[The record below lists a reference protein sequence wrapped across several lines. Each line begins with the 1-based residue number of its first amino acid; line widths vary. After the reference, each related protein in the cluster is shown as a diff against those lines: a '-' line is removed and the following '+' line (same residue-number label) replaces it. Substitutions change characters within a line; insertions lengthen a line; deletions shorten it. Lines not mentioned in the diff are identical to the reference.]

1 MQASFFEAHIQDTGP
16 NYIEDAS
23 VSVLIVRAVGDDDT
37 TQAVPAA
44 TMRAILILL
53 NLLTCT
59 LRSSL
64 LMKSRVTLRPQT
76 PHFTSKP
83 ARLSIE
89 GGRCG

>member
-44 TMRAILILL
+44 TMRAIVSLL

-59 LRSSL
+59 WRNSL
-64 LMKSRVTLRPQT
+64 LMKS
-76 PHFTSKP
+76 
-83 ARLSIE
+83 
-89 GGRCG
+89 